1 MAFDI
6 NTARPEA
13 KKGFDISTAKPFTSN
28 LTEADIP
35 LGFPAAQQ
43 QIQPVQQPTAAEQL
57 PVIGGAISYGK
68 DVAQTGK
75 ALLSGI
81 PATIAGTVMPPVEK
95 ALGALSGKQT
105 PDLLT
110 LQDQYMSAFQAQP
123 DRQGAQQM
131 LGSIG
136 NALQPLEA
144 LPPVLGAGLP
154 QMNAIARSASMRP
167 ELPVDTTPSKT
178 MQQALDINRGVE
190 RKDLAPLMTT
200 AENPMVPVKDSIAK
214 QAMLLG
220 ASDKLVQTA
229 KTLSA
234 ADKKKVSQMLDVIGR
249 SEDELTYSKFNR
261 PSDIVGDSLKDRIA
275 YVKQVNR
282 SAGNEIDA
290 AAEKLKGQA
299 VDVGEPVN
307 NFISSLENMGVTL
320 KNNVPQ
326 FKGSDIEGFGADEKI
341 IAQVIGRMRETKA
354 PDAYDVHRLKR
365 YIDRN
370 VTYGKS
376 SEGGVSPQ
384 TVNVL
389 KELRANLDG
398 MLDSQFADYNK
409 ANTRYSDTI
418 RALDDIQTA
427 AGKIDLLG
435 EGSERAL
442 GARARA
448 LLSNQQ
454 KRIDLENSI
463 KSVDEVAKKYNG
475 KFDDDIMSQVAVVDE
490 LEKLFNVRSPTS
502 LGGELN
508 KTAEAANQLRQRGIV
523 ETGFEKGLGLFRK
536 SDEQRRK
543 ETLAALK
550 KLMARGEK

>member
-1 MAFDI
+1 
-6 NTARPEA
+6 
-13 KKGFDISTAKPFTSN
+13 
-28 LTEADIP
+28 
-35 LGFPAAQQ
+35 
-43 QIQPVQQPTAAEQL
+43 
-57 PVIGGAISYGK
+57 
-68 DVAQTGK
+68 
-75 ALLSGI
+75 
-81 PATIAGTVMPPVEK
+81 
-95 ALGALSGKQT
+95 
-105 PDLLT
+105 
-110 LQDQYMSAFQAQP
+110 
-123 DRQGAQQM
+123 
-131 LGSIG
+131 
-136 NALQPLEA
+136 
-144 LPPVLGAGLP
+144 
-154 QMNAIARSASMRP
+154 MNAIARSASMRP
-167 ELPVDTTPSKT
+167 ELPQDVTPSKG
-178 MQQALDINRGVE
+178 MQEALDINRGVE
-190 RKDLAPLMTT
+190 RKDLASKMTT
-200 AENPMVPVKDSIAK
+200 PQEPMVVVKDPIAK
-214 QAMLLG
+214 QAMSLG

-290 AAEKLKGQA
+290 AAEKLKGQS

-307 NFISSLENMGVTL
+307 NFISSLENMGITL

-384 TVNVL
+384 TVSVL

-398 MLDSQFADYNK
+398 MLDSKFADYNK

-418 RALDDIQTA
+418 RALDDIQTS